1 MARYIDAE
9 KAKTFFEEIDA
20 GSRAHITL
28 LTPYEFAEYLDEL
41 PAADVVE
48 VVRKAV
54 KGYEG
59 YYEVDQFGRIY
70 SVDRV
75 ISVNDNGRQYEKP
88 LKAKQMKQTIHSKG
102 YKTVSLTKDGKTK
115 CMFVH
120 RIVAEAFIPNEENLP
135 MVNHKDE
142 DKTNNFVENLEWC
155 TASYN
160 RTYGNAV
167 EKQAK
172 KLRGKKHTEKH
183 KAKISMSMKKTFAV
197 AAKGEKVMA
206 EYEVR
211 DVVCDYGVY
220 EDGELKLI
228 LNSRRIALQIVELL
242 REDERIHREVNPV
255 ANYLSYWD
263 RPKISTQIP

>member
-1 MARYIDAE
+1 MPRYIDADALV
-9 KAKTFFEEIDA
+9 KRLKHSPLFLGTNMQFKDGVIDLIE
-20 GSRAHITL
+20 RQ
-28 LTPYEFAEYLDEL
+28 
-41 PAADVVE
+41 PAADVVQ

-75 ISVNDNGRQYEKP
+75 ISVNDNGRQYGKP
-88 LKAKQMKQTIHSKG
+88 LKAKQMKQTMHSKG

-115 CMFVH
+115 GMFVH

-172 KLRGKKHTEKH
+172 KLRGKKHTEEH
-183 KAKISMSMKKTFAV
+183 KAKISTSMKKHFCSY
-197 AAKGEKVMA
+197 GERK
-206 EYEVR
+206 
-211 DVVCDYGVY
+211 
-220 EDGELKLI
+220 
-228 LNSRRIALQIVELL
+228 
-242 REDERIHREVNPV
+242 EDE
-255 ANYLSYWD
+255 
-263 RPKISTQIP
+263 

>member
-1 MARYIDAE
+1 MARYIDADLLVE
-9 KAKTFFEEIDA
+9 NICKIEDLRTLSTKTIGEAI
-20 GSRAHITL
+20 SN
-28 LTPYEFAEYLDEL
+28 TPT
-41 PAADVVE
+41 ADVEE

-59 YYEVDQFGRIY
+59 YYEVDQFGRVY

-75 ISVNDNGRQYEKP
+75 ILVNDNGRQYDKP
-88 LKAKQMKQTIHSKG
+88 LKAKQMKQTMHSKG

-115 CMFVH
+115 GMFVH
-120 RIVAEAFIPNEENLP
+120 RIVAEAFIPNENNLP

-172 KLRGKKHTEKH
+172 KLRGKKHTKEH
-183 KAKISMSMKKTFAV
+183 KAKISMSMKKHFCSY
-197 AAKGEKVMA
+197 GE
-206 EYEVR
+206 
-211 DVVCDYGVY
+211 
-220 EDGELKLI
+220 
-228 LNSRRIALQIVELL
+228 RRTDDELL
-242 REDERIHREVNPV
+242 
-255 ANYLSYWD
+255 
-263 RPKISTQIP
+263 

>member
-1 MARYIDAE
+1 M
-9 KAKTFFEEIDA
+9 
-20 GSRAHITL
+20 
-28 LTPYEFAEYLDEL
+28 AEYIEREAVVNLREEFWKDRCDYMAVRVTNIMNI

-59 YYEVDQFGRIY
+59 YYEVDQFGRVY

-75 ISVNDNGRQYEKP
+75 ISVNDNGRQYDKP
-88 LKAKQMKQTIHSKG
+88 LKAKQMKQTMHSKG

-115 CMFVH
+115 GMFVH
-120 RIVAEAFIPNEENLP
+120 RIVAEAFIPNENNLP

-160 RTYGNAV
+160 RTYGNAA

-172 KLRGKKHTEKH
+172 KLRGKKHTKEH
-183 KAKISMSMKKTFAV
+183 KAKISMSMKKHFCSYGTP
-197 AAKGEKVMA
+197 KERGGEK
-206 EYEVR
+206 
-211 DVVCDYGVY
+211 
-220 EDGELKLI
+220 
-228 LNSRRIALQIVELL
+228 
-242 REDERIHREVNPV
+242 
-255 ANYLSYWD
+255 
-263 RPKISTQIP
+263 